1 LTTKTPRILKATK
14 TPRILKATKP
24 PRIPKNE
31 CQTLDPDPK
40 LGQGGGQRLEFS
52 DAQGAAHG
60 GTVQNCGP
68 FVNFEFTCKPG
79 EDCQIVTMNA
89 GSLLVHRLVIHRN
102 RFLALSVALSAAVP
116 AHSPSPLSSCRIV
129 GLVRHSDECWFSSQ
143 SLGSVHVSAAYLIAM
158 LFLTPDCALFP
169 HSDERDKGQTG
180 GPGSNAS
187 TKGDCCQ

>member
-1 LTTKTPRILKATK
+1 MTKTPRILE
-14 TPRILKATKP
+14 
-24 PRIPKNE
+24 NE
-31 CQTLDPDPK
+31 CQTLNPDPK
-40 LGQGGGQRLEFS
+40 LGQGGGQRLEFA

-68 FVNFEFTCKPG
+68 FVNFEFTFEPG
-79 EDCQIVTMNA
+79 EECQIVTIVTMNA

-102 RFLALSVALSAAVP
+102 RFLAMNVALSAAVP
-116 AHSPSPLSSCRIV
+116 THSRSPLSRCRIV
-129 GLVRHSDECWFSSQ
+129 GLARHSDECWFPSQ
-143 SLGSVHVSAAYLIAM
+143 SLGSVHISAAYLMAM

-180 GPGSNAS
+180 GPGSNAI